1 MIKEHGLINSVV
13 RFSLRFRGIIIALS
27 ILFVGYGIYTL
38 TQAKFGVFP
47 EFAPPQAV
55 IQTEAPGLSPEQV
68 EELVTQP
75 IENAVNGIVG
85 VSSLR
90 SRSIQGIS
98 VVTITFKDGT
108 NIFTDR
114 QFVTERLSTLAGQLP
129 VGVKQPEM
137 TPLVPSTGLTLVI
150 GLTSKEKTPMQLRTF
165 ADWVLRRRLLSVS
178 GVANVTVFG
187 GEVKQFQIQVH
198 PDKLIQYNLSI
209 EDVLTAAKR
218 ATAVEGSGFIEN
230 NNQRIVLQ
238 TEGQSLTVPELAKTV
253 ILHKDNLN
261 ITLGDVADVLIA
273 PEPPIGSAT
282 IEGKPGVMMMIYGQ
296 YGTNTL
302 GVTKN
307 VEAALN
313 NMKPALVSEKINL
326 INLFRPADFIT
337 TALGN
342 IEGSLIL
349 GAILVVLVLLLFLF
363 NFRTAAISCT
373 AIPLSLLAG
382 IVALQSFGLTI
393 NTMTLGGLAIAIGEV
408 VDDAVIDVENILRR
422 LKENRLLENPRSVF
436 RVVLEASLEVRT
448 AVIYATF
455 AVVLVFIPIL
465 TLSGVAGK
473 LFSPLGIAYIFSV
486 LASLLVALTVTPAL
500 SMVLLGKPT
509 YAKASAG
516 KPASK
521 SGAHNILEKKESPFA
536 HWLKDKY
543 KIILNNVEHNSGKV
557 IAAVIIITL
566 AGFAVLPFFGSSFIP
581 ELKEGHFVAHVSL
594 APGTSIN
601 ESIKLGEKVSTA
613 LMKLPFVQSVGQR
626 AGRAEKGDDTWG
638 TNYSEFEIQLK
649 PISNEQA
656 EKAQEEIRKTLSSFV
671 GADVGVNT
679 FLTERMEETMSG
691 YTSSVVLNIYG
702 NDLSIL
708 DALARETSQVLSKV
722 PGAVD
727 VVIQSPPGMPQ
738 LTIQLRK
745 DDLQRWGFDAKD
757 VLDAVQTAYQG
768 TDVGQ
773 IYDGDRVFTVSTILD
788 PKDRE
793 SVINVSN
800 LLLKNPDGVYVKLSQ
815 LADVYEDSGRY
826 IILHDV
832 ARRVQTITCNVA
844 GTDVVSFVKEAKQKI
859 NSSINFP
866 AGTYIEFGGAAEAQA
881 KSRNELLVY
890 SVIAGVG
897 IILLLFIAMKY
908 LRNLFLVLSN
918 LPFAFVGGIIAV
930 FLTGSQLSL
939 GSMVGFITL
948 FGITMRNSLMLI
960 SHYDHLVKFE
970 NKEWN
975 LETAMQGASERLVPI
990 LMTALVT
997 GLGLL
1002 PLAIGSGSAGKE
1014 IEGPLAIVILGGL
1027 TTSTLLNLLV
1037 LPALSLRFGRFEK
1050 NIFNIE

>member
-1 MIKEHGLINSVV
+1 MTEGHGLLNSVV
-13 RFSLRFRGIIIALS
+13 RFSLRFRGVIIALS

-38 TQAKFGVFP
+38 TQAKYGVFP

-68 EELVTQP
+68 EVLVTQP

-85 VSSLR
+85 IESLR
-90 SRSIQGIS
+90 SRSIQGLS
-98 VVTITFKDGT
+98 VVTATFKDGT
-108 NIFTDR
+108 NIFIDR

-129 VGVKQPEM
+129 AGVKQPEM
-137 TPLVPSTGLTLVI
+137 TPLVPSTGLTFVI
-150 GLTSKEKTPMQLRTF
+150 GLTSSPKTPMQLRTF
-165 ADWVLRRRLLSVS
+165 ADWVLRRRLLSVA

-187 GEVKQFQIQVH
+187 GDVKQFQIQVH
-198 PDKLIQYNLSI
+198 PDKLIKYNLSI

-238 TEGQSLTVPELAKTV
+238 TEGQSLTAADIAKTI
-253 ILHKDNLN
+253 ILHKNNMN
-261 ITLGDVADVLIA
+261 ITLGDIADVVIA
-273 PEPPIGSAT
+273 PEPPIGGAT
-282 IEGKPGVMMMIYGQ
+282 IEGRPGVMMMIYGQ

-302 GVTKN
+302 EVTKN
-307 VEAALN
+307 VEAALTG
-313 NMKPALVSEKINL
+313 MQPAFKSEKINL
-326 INLFRPADFIT
+326 INLFRPADFVH

-342 IEGSLIL
+342 ISASLIL
-349 GAILVVLVLLLFLF
+349 GAVLVVVVLLLFLF

-382 IVALQSFGLTI
+382 IVALQSLGLTI

-422 LKENRLLENPRSVF
+422 LKENRSLENPRSNF
-436 RVVLEASLEVRT
+436 HVVLDASLEVRT

-455 AVVLVFIPIL
+455 AVVLIFIPIL
-465 TLSGVAGK
+465 TLTGVAGK
-473 LFSPLGIAYIFSV
+473 LFSPLGVAYIFSV

-500 SMVLLGKPT
+500 SLALLGNQKI
-509 YAKASAG
+509 A
-516 KPASK
+516 
-521 SGAHNILEKKESPFA
+521 EKKESPFA
-536 HWLKDKY
+536 LWLKNRY
-543 KIILNNVEHNSGKV
+543 KIILNKVEQNSRKV
-557 IAAVIIITL
+557 ILAVIIITL
-566 AGFAVLPFFGSSFIP
+566 AGFAALPFFGESFIP
-581 ELKEGHFVAHVSL
+581 KLKEGHFIAHISMV
-594 APGTSIN
+594 PGTSLN
-601 ESIKLGEKVSTA
+601 ESIKIGGKISGA
-613 LMKLPFVQSVGQR
+613 LMKLPFVQTVAQR

-649 PISNEQA
+649 PLNSDEA
-656 EKAQEEIRKTLSSFV
+656 EKAQEEIRKTLNSFV
-671 GADVGVNT
+671 GINSGVNT
-679 FLTERMEETMSG
+679 FLTERMEETLSG

-702 NDLSIL
+702 NDLNTL
-708 DALARETSQVLSKV
+708 DTLAQNTAAVLSKV

-727 VVIQSPPGMPQ
+727 VQIQSPPGMPQ
-738 LTIQLRK
+738 LTIHLRK

-757 VLDAVQTAYQG
+757 LLDAVQTAYQG
-768 TDVGQ
+768 TNVGQ
-773 IYDGDRVFTVSTILD
+773 VYDGNQVFTVSTILD

-793 SVINVSN
+793 SVNNVSN
-800 LLLKNPDGVYVKLSQ
+800 LLLKNSDGVYVKLSQ
-815 LADVYEDSGRY
+815 LADVYETSGRY
-826 IILHDV
+826 IILHDG
-832 ARRVQTITCNVA
+832 ARRVQTITCNVS
-844 GTDVVSFVKEAKQKI
+844 GIDVVSFVKAARKKI
-859 NSSINFP
+859 ESSIKFP
-866 AGTYIEFGGAAEAQA
+866 EGTYIEFGGTAAAQA
-881 KSRNELLVY
+881 RSRRELLVY
-890 SVIAGVG
+890 SAIAGVG
-897 IILLLFIAMKY
+897 IILLIFIALKN

-930 FLTGSQLSL
+930 FFSGGQMSL

-960 SHYDHLVKFE
+960 SHYDHLVKHE
-970 NKEWN
+970 GKEWN
-975 LETAMQGASERLVPI
+975 LETAILGASERLVPI

-1027 TTSTLLNLLV
+1027 ATSTLLNLLV
-1037 LPALSLRFGRFEK
+1037 LPTLSLRFGRFSK
-1050 NIFNIE
+1050 NNLEEE

>member
-1 MIKEHGLINSVV
+1 MIEEHGLLNSVV

-27 ILFVGYGIYTL
+27 ILFIGYGIYTL

-68 EELVTQP
+68 EVLVTQP
-75 IENAVNGIVG
+75 IENTVNGIVG
-85 VSSLR
+85 ISSLR
-90 SRSIQGIS
+90 SKSIQGIS
-98 VVTITFKDGT
+98 VVTATFKEGS
-108 NIFTDR
+108 NIYIDR

-129 VGVKQPEM
+129 AGVKQPEM

-150 GLTSKEKTPMQLRTF
+150 GLTSSEKTPMQLRTF
-165 ADWVLRRRLLSVS
+165 ADWILRRRLLSVP
-178 GVANVTVFG
+178 GVANVTMFG

-198 PDKLIQYNLSI
+198 PDRLIKYNLSI
-209 EDVLTAAKR
+209 EEVLTAAKR

-238 TEGQSLTVPELAKTV
+238 TEGQSITAAELAKTIV
-253 ILHKDNLN
+253 VHKNNLN

-273 PEPPIGSAT
+273 PKPPIGSAT
-282 IEGKPGVMMMIYGQ
+282 IEGKTGVMMMIYGQ

-302 GVTKN
+302 EVTKN
-307 VEAALN
+307 VEAALTG
-313 NMKPALVSEKINL
+313 MQPAFSSENINL
-326 INLFRPADFIT
+326 IKLFRPADFIH

-349 GAILVVLVLLLFLF
+349 GAILVVIVLLLFLF

-382 IVALQSFGLTI
+382 IVALQSFGLTL

-422 LKENRLLENPRSVF
+422 LKENRALVATGRGKSIF

-473 LFSPLGIAYIFSV
+473 LFAPLGIAYIFSV

-500 SMVLLGKPT
+500 SLVLLG
-509 YAKASAG
+509 G
-516 KPASK
+516 EQ
-521 SGAHNILEKKESPFA
+521 ILERKESPFA
-536 HWLKDKY
+536 HWLKEKY
-543 KIILNNVEHNSGKV
+543 KILLNKVELNSGKV

-566 AGFAVLPFFGSSFIP
+566 AGFAALPFFGESFIP
-581 ELKEGHFVAHVSL
+581 ALKEGHFIAHVSA

-601 ESIKLGEKVSTA
+601 ESIELSKKISTA
-613 LMKLPFVQSVGQR
+613 LMKLPFIQTVGER
-626 AGRAEKGDDTWG
+626 TGRAEKGDDTWG

-649 PISNEQA
+649 PLSSEQMD
-656 EKAQEEIRKTLSSFV
+656 KAKEEIRKTLASFV
-671 GADVGVNT
+671 GVNIGVNT
-679 FLTERMEETMSG
+679 FLTERMEETLSG

-702 NDLSIL
+702 NDLNSL
-708 DALARETSQVLSKV
+708 DALAQNTAQVLSKV
-722 PGAVD
+722 PGAID
-727 VVIQSPPGMPQ
+727 VQIQSPPGMPQ
-738 LTIQLRK
+738 LTIHLRK

-773 IYDGDRVFTVSTILD
+773 VYDGNQVFTVSTILD
-788 PKDRE
+788 SKDRE
-793 SVINVSN
+793 SVNNVSN
-800 LLLKNPDGVYVKLSQ
+800 LLLKNSDGVYVKLSQ
-815 LADVYEDSGRY
+815 LADVYEASGRY
-826 IILHDV
+826 IILHDG
-832 ARRVQTITCNVA
+832 ARRVQTITCNVK
-844 GTDVVSFVKEAKQKI
+844 GTDVVSFVKDAKGKI
-859 NSSINFP
+859 ESSIKFP
-866 AGTYIEFGGAAEAQA
+866 GGTYIEFGGTAAAQA
-881 KSRNELLVY
+881 KSREELLLY
-890 SVIAGVG
+890 SVIAAAG
-897 IILLLFIAMKY
+897 IILLLFIALKN

-918 LPFAFVGGIIAV
+918 LPFAFVGGIIAI
-930 FLTGSQLSL
+930 FLTGGEMSL

-960 SHYDHLVKFE
+960 SHYVHLVKNE
-970 NKEWN
+970 SKEWN
-975 LETAMQGASERLVPI
+975 LETAILGASERLVPI

-1027 TTSTLLNLLV
+1027 ATSTLLNLLV
-1037 LPALSLRFGRFEK
+1037 LPTLSLRFGRFTK
-1050 NIFNIE
+1050 NNYDEEE

>member
-1 MIKEHGLINSVV
+1 M

-68 EELVTQP
+68 EVLVTQP
-75 IENAVNGIVG
+75 IENAVNGIAG
-85 VSSLR
+85 ISSLR
-90 SRSIQGIS
+90 SKSIQGIS
-98 VVTITFKDGT
+98 VVTATFKEGS
-108 NIFTDR
+108 NIYIDR

-129 VGVKQPEM
+129 AGVKQPEM

-150 GLTSKEKTPMQLRTF
+150 GLTSLEKTPMQLRTF
-165 ADWVLRRRLLSVS
+165 ADWVLRRRLLSVN

-187 GEVKQFQIQVH
+187 GDVKQFQIQVH
-198 PDKLIQYNLSI
+198 PDELIKYDLSI
-209 EDVLTAAKR
+209 GDVLTAAKR

-238 TEGQSLTVPELAKTV
+238 TEGQSLTAADIAKTV
-253 ILHKDNLN
+253 IVHKNNLN
-261 ITLGDVADVLIA
+261 ITLADVADVLIA

-282 IEGKPGVMMMIYGQ
+282 IEGSPGVMMMVYGQ

-302 GVTKN
+302 EVTKN
-307 VEAALN
+307 VETALN
-313 NMKPALVSEKINL
+313 DMQPAFNSENINV
-326 INLFRPADFIT
+326 IKLFRPADFIH

-349 GAILVVLVLLLFLF
+349 GAVLVVLVLLLFLF

-382 IVALQSFGLTI
+382 IVALQSFGLTL

-422 LKENRLLENPRSVF
+422 LKENRSLKNPKPNF

-500 SMVLLGKPT
+500 SLALLGNQK
-509 YAKASAG
+509 
-516 KPASK
+516 
-521 SGAHNILEKKESPFA
+521 IVERKESPFV
-536 HWLKDKY
+536 HWLKERY
-543 KIILNNVEHNSGKV
+543 KILLNKVEINSGKV
-557 IAAVIIITL
+557 ITAVIIITL
-566 AGFAVLPFFGSSFIP
+566 AGFALLPFFGESFIP
-581 ELKEGHFVAHVSL
+581 ALKEGHFIAHVSM

-601 ESIKLGEKVSTA
+601 ESIELSKKISSA
-613 LMKLPFVQSVGQR
+613 LMKLPFVQTIGER
-626 AGRAEKGDDTWG
+626 TGRAEKGDDTWG

-649 PISNEQA
+649 PLNSEQMV
-656 EKAQEEIRKTLSSFV
+656 KAQDEIRKTLTSFV
-671 GADVGVNT
+671 GVSSGVNT
-679 FLTERMEETMSG
+679 FLTERMEETLSG
-691 YTSSVVLNIYG
+691 YTSPVVLNIYG
-702 NDLSIL
+702 NDLKTL
-708 DALARETSQVLSKV
+708 DGLAQSTAAVLSQV

-727 VVIQSPPGMPQ
+727 VQIQSPPGMPQ
-738 LTIQLRK
+738 LTIHLRK

-773 IYDGDRVFTVSTILD
+773 VYDGNQVFTVSTILD
-788 PKDRE
+788 SKDRN
-793 SVINVSN
+793 SVNNVSK
-800 LLLKNPDGVYVKLSQ
+800 LLLKNSDGIYVKLSQ
-815 LADVYEDSGRY
+815 LADVYESSGRY
-826 IILHDV
+826 IILHDG
-832 ARRVQTITCNVA
+832 ARRVQTITCNVK
-844 GTDVVSFVKEAKQKI
+844 GTDVVSFVKEAKGKI
-859 NSSINFP
+859 ESSIKFP
-866 AGTYIEFGGAAEAQA
+866 EGTYIEFGGTAAAQA
-881 KSRNELLVY
+881 KSRRELLIY
-890 SVIAGVG
+890 SVIAGAG
-897 IILLLFIAMKY
+897 IILLLFIALKN

-918 LPFAFVGGIIAV
+918 LPFAFVGGIISI
-930 FLTGSQLSL
+930 LLSGGQMSL

-960 SHYDHLVKFE
+960 SHYEHLVKFE
-970 NKEWN
+970 GKEWN
-975 LETAMQGASERLVPI
+975 FETAILGASERLVPI

-1027 TTSTLLNLLV
+1027 ATSTLLNLLV
-1037 LPALSLRFGRFEK
+1037 LPTLSLRFGRFTK
-1050 NIFNIE
+1050 NSVDEEIP

>member
-1 MIKEHGLINSVV
+1 MIEEHGMLNSVV

-68 EELVTQP
+68 EVLVTQP

-85 VSSLR
+85 ISSLR
-90 SRSIQGIS
+90 SKSIQGIS
-98 VVTITFKDGT
+98 VITATFKEGS
-108 NIFTDR
+108 NIYIDR

-129 VGVKQPEM
+129 AGIKQPEM

-150 GLTSKEKTPMQLRTF
+150 GLTSNNKTPMQLRTF
-165 ADWVLRRRLLSVS
+165 ADWVLRRRLLSVT

-187 GEVKQFQIQVH
+187 GDVKQFQIQVH
-198 PDKLIQYNLSI
+198 PDRLIKYNLSI
-209 EDVLTAAKR
+209 EEVLSAAKR

-238 TEGQSLTVPELAKTV
+238 TEGQSLTEADLGKTV
-253 ILHKDNLN
+253 ILHKNNLN
-261 ITLGDVADVLIA
+261 ITLADVADVLIA
-273 PEPPIGSAT
+273 PEPPIGGAT
-282 IEGKPGVMMMIYGQ
+282 IEGKPGVMLMIYGQ

-302 GVTKN
+302 EVTKN
-307 VEAALN
+307 VEAALS
-313 NMKPALVSEKINL
+313 NMQPALKSENIDMIK
-326 INLFRPADFIT
+326 LFRPADFIHT
-337 TALGN
+337 SLSN

-349 GAILVVLVLLLFLF
+349 GAVLVVLVLLLFLF

-382 IVALQSFGLTI
+382 IVALQSLGLTL

-422 LKENRLLENPRSVF
+422 LKENRAQGNHKSIF

-500 SMVLLGKPT
+500 SLVLLGNQKNVDLP
-509 YAKASAG
+509 AG
-516 KPASK
+516 QAGSK
-521 SGAHNILEKKESPFA
+521 EPQLVL
-536 HWLKDKY
+536 WLKNKY
-543 KIILNNVEHNSGKV
+543 KILLNKVELNSVKV
-557 IAAVIIITL
+557 IAAVIIITI
-566 AGFAVLPFFGSSFIP
+566 AGFAALPFFGESFIP
-581 ELKEGHFVAHVSL
+581 ELKEGHFIAHVSL

-601 ESIKLGEKVSTA
+601 ESLEISKKISVA
-613 LMKLPFVQSVGQR
+613 LMKLPFIQTIGER
-626 AGRAEKGDDTWG
+626 TGRAEKGDDTWG

-649 PISNEQA
+649 PLSSEQI
-656 EKAQEEIRKTLSSFV
+656 EEAQQEIRKTLDSFV
-671 GADVGVNT
+671 GANIGVNT
-679 FLTERMEETMSG
+679 FLTERMEETLSG

-702 NDLSIL
+702 NDLNSL
-708 DALARETSQVLSKV
+708 DNLAQETSRILSKV

-727 VVIQSPPGMPQ
+727 VQIQSPPGMPQ
-738 LTIQLRK
+738 LTIHLRK

-757 VLDAVQTAYQG
+757 VLDAMQTAYQG

-773 IYDGDRVFTVSTILD
+773 VYDGNQVFTVSTILD
-788 PKDRE
+788 PKDRN
-793 SVINVSN
+793 SVNNVSN
-800 LLLKNPDGVYVKLSQ
+800 LLLKNSSGVYVKLSQ
-815 LADVYEDSGRY
+815 LADVYEASGRY
-826 IILHDV
+826 IILHNG
-832 ARRVQTITCNVA
+832 ARRVQTITCNVK
-844 GTDVVSFVKEAKQKI
+844 GIDVVSFVKDAKKKI
-859 NSSINFP
+859 ESSIKFP
-866 AGTYIEFGGAAEAQA
+866 GGTYIEFGGTAAAQA
-881 KSRNELLVY
+881 KSRRELLIY
-890 SVIAGVG
+890 SVIAGAG
-897 IILLLFIAMKY
+897 IILLLFIALKN

-918 LPFAFVGGIIAV
+918 LPFAFVGGIISI
-930 FLTGSQLSL
+930 LLSGGQMSL

-960 SHYDHLVKFE
+960 SHYEHLVKFE
-970 NKEWN
+970 GKEWN
-975 LETAMQGASERLVPI
+975 LETAILGASERLVPI

-1027 TTSTLLNLLV
+1027 ATSTLLNLLV
-1037 LPALSLRFGRFEK
+1037 LPALSLRFGSFQK
-1050 NIFNIE
+1050 NNFNEEN

>member
-1 MIKEHGLINSVV
+1 MIEEHGLLNSVV

-27 ILFVGYGIYTL
+27 ILFLGYGIYTL

-68 EELVTQP
+68 EVLVTQP
-75 IENAVNGIVG
+75 IENAVNGIIG
-85 VSSLR
+85 IESLR
-90 SRSIQGIS
+90 SRSIQGLS
-98 VVTITFKDGT
+98 VVTATFKDGT
-108 NIFTDR
+108 NIFIDR
-114 QFVTERLSTLAGQLP
+114 QFVTERLSTLTGQLP

-150 GLTSKEKTPMQLRTF
+150 GLTSSQKTPMQLRTF
-165 ADWVLRRRLLSVS
+165 ADWILRRRLLSVA

-187 GEVKQFQIQVH
+187 GEVKQFQIQVY
-198 PDKLIQYNLSI
+198 PDELIKYNLSI

-238 TEGQSLTVPELAKTV
+238 TEGQSLTAADIAKT
-253 ILHKDNLN
+253 IIRHKDNMN
-261 ITLGDVADVLIA
+261 ITLGDVANVVVA
-273 PEPPIGSAT
+273 PEPPIGGAT
-282 IEGKPGVMMMIYGQ
+282 IEGKHGVMMMIYGQ

-302 GVTKN
+302 EVTKN
-307 VEAALN
+307 VEAALT
-313 NMKPALVSEKINL
+313 NMQPAFKSENINL
-326 INLFRPADFIT
+326 INLFRPADFIN

-342 IEGSLIL
+342 ISVSLIL
-349 GAILVVLVLLLFLF
+349 GAVLVILVLLLFLF

-422 LKENRLLENPRSVF
+422 LKENRSLEIPRSNF
-436 RVVLEASLEVRT
+436 RVVLDASLEVRT

-486 LASLLVALTVTPAL
+486 LASLVVALTVTPVL
-500 SMVLLGKPT
+500 SLVLLG
-509 YAKASAG
+509 
-516 KPASK
+516 
-521 SGAHNILEKKESPFA
+521 NQNNVERKESPFA
-536 HWLKDKY
+536 LWLKNKY
-543 KIILNNVEHNSGKV
+543 KIILHKVELNSRKV
-557 IAAVIIITL
+557 ILVVVIITL
-566 AGFAVLPFFGSSFIP
+566 AGFASLPFFGGSFIP
-581 ELKEGHFVAHVSL
+581 KLKEGHFIAHVS
-594 APGTSIN
+594 AVPGTSIN
-601 ESIKLGEKVSTA
+601 ESLELSKKISAA
-613 LMKLPFVQSVGQR
+613 LMKLPFVETIGGR
-626 AGRAEKGDDTWG
+626 TGRAEKGDDTWG

-649 PISNEQA
+649 PMSSDEA
-656 EKAQEEIRKTLSSFV
+656 EKAQEEIRKILNSFV
-671 GADVGVNT
+671 GVNSSVNT
-679 FLTERMEETMSG
+679 FLTERMEETLSG

-702 NDLSIL
+702 NDLNTL
-708 DALARETSQVLSKV
+708 DGLAQSTSAELSKV
-722 PGAVD
+722 TGAVD
-727 VVIQSPPGMPQ
+727 VQIQSPPGMPQ
-738 LTIQLRK
+738 LTIHLRK

-768 TDVGQ
+768 TEVGQ
-773 IYDGDRVFTVSTILD
+773 VYDGNQVFTVSTILD
-788 PKDRE
+788 TKDRE
-793 SVINVSN
+793 SVNNVSN
-800 LLLKNPDGVYVKLSQ
+800 LLLKNSDGVYVKLSQ
-815 LADVYEDSGRY
+815 LADVYETSGRY
-826 IILHDV
+826 IILHDG
-832 ARRVQTITCNVA
+832 ARRVQTITCNVN
-844 GTDVVSFVKEAKQKI
+844 GTDVVSFVRAARKKI
-859 NSSINFP
+859 ESSIKFP
-866 AGTYIEFGGAAEAQA
+866 EGTYIEFGGTAAAQA
-881 KSRNELLVY
+881 KSRRELLVY
-890 SVIAGVG
+890 SAIAGVG
-897 IILLLFIAMKY
+897 IILLIFIALKN

-918 LPFAFVGGIIAV
+918 LPFAFVGGIISV
-930 FLTGSQLSL
+930 LLSGGQMSL

-960 SHYDHLVKFE
+960 SHYDHLVKHE
-970 NKEWN
+970 GKEWN
-975 LETAMQGASERLVPI
+975 LETAILGASERLVPI

-1027 TTSTLLNLLV
+1027 ATSTLLNLLV
-1037 LPALSLRFGRFEK
+1037 LPTLSLRFGRFGK
-1050 NIFNIE
+1050 NSFDRD

>member
-1 MIKEHGLINSVV
+1 MIEEHGLLNSVV

-27 ILFVGYGIYTL
+27 ILFLGYGIYTL

-68 EELVTQP
+68 EVLVTQP
-75 IENAVNGIVG
+75 IENAVNGIIG
-85 VSSLR
+85 IESLR
-90 SRSIQGIS
+90 SRSIQGLS
-98 VVTITFKDGT
+98 AVTATFKDGT
-108 NIFTDR
+108 NIFIDR
-114 QFVTERLSTLAGQLP
+114 QFVTERLSTLTGQLP
-129 VGVKQPEM
+129 VGIKQPEM

-150 GLTSKEKTPMQLRTF
+150 GLTSSQKTPMQLRTF
-165 ADWVLRRRLLSVS
+165 ADWILRRRLLSVA

-187 GEVKQFQIQVH
+187 GEVKQFQIQVR
-198 PDKLIQYNLSI
+198 PDELIKYNLSI

-238 TEGQSLTVPELAKTV
+238 TEGQSLTAADIAKT
-253 ILHKDNLN
+253 IIRHKDNMN
-261 ITLGDVADVLIA
+261 ITLGDVANVVVA
-273 PEPPIGSAT
+273 PEPPIGGAT
-282 IEGKPGVMMMIYGQ
+282 IEGKHGVMMMIYGQ

-302 GVTKN
+302 EVTKN
-307 VEAALN
+307 VEAALT
-313 NMKPALVSEKINL
+313 NMQPAFKSENINL
-326 INLFRPADFIT
+326 INLFRPADFIN

-342 IEGSLIL
+342 ISVSLIL
-349 GAILVVLVLLLFLF
+349 GAVLVILVLLLFLF

-422 LKENRLLENPRSVF
+422 LKENRSLEIPRSNF
-436 RVVLEASLEVRT
+436 RVVLDASLEVRT

-486 LASLLVALTVTPAL
+486 LASLVVALTVTPAL
-500 SMVLLGKPT
+500 SLVLLG
-509 YAKASAG
+509 
-516 KPASK
+516 
-521 SGAHNILEKKESPFA
+521 NQNNVERKESPFA
-536 HWLKDKY
+536 LWLKNKY
-543 KIILNNVEHNSGKV
+543 KIILHKVELNSRKV
-557 IAAVIIITL
+557 ILVVVIITL
-566 AGFAVLPFFGSSFIP
+566 AGFASLPFFGGSFIP
-581 ELKEGHFVAHVSL
+581 KLKEGHFIAHVS
-594 APGTSIN
+594 AVPGTSIN
-601 ESIKLGEKVSTA
+601 ESLELSKKISAA
-613 LMKLPFVQSVGQR
+613 LMKLPFIETIGER
-626 AGRAEKGDDTWG
+626 TGRAEKGDDTWG

-649 PISNEQA
+649 PMSSSGA
-656 EKAQEEIRKTLSSFV
+656 EKAQEEIRKTLNSFIGVNSS
-671 GADVGVNT
+671 VNT
-679 FLTERMEETMSG
+679 FLTERMEETLSG

-702 NDLSIL
+702 NDLNTL
-708 DALARETSQVLSKV
+708 DALAQNTAGVLSKV
-722 PGAVD
+722 TGAVD
-727 VVIQSPPGMPQ
+727 VQIQSPPEMPQ
-738 LTIQLRK
+738 LTIHLRK

-773 IYDGDRVFTVSTILD
+773 VYDGNQVFTVSTILD
-788 PKDRE
+788 TKDRE
-793 SVINVSN
+793 SVNNVSN
-800 LLLKNPDGVYVKLSQ
+800 LLLKNSDGVYVKLSQ
-815 LADVYEDSGRY
+815 LADVYETSGRY
-826 IILHDV
+826 IILHDG
-832 ARRVQTITCNVA
+832 ARRVQTITCNVN
-844 GTDVVSFVKEAKQKI
+844 GTDVVSFVRAARKKI
-859 NSSINFP
+859 ESSIKFP
-866 AGTYIEFGGAAEAQA
+866 EGTYIEFGGTAAAQA
-881 KSRNELLVY
+881 KSRRELLVY
-890 SVIAGVG
+890 SAIAGVG
-897 IILLLFIAMKY
+897 IILLIFIALKN

-918 LPFAFVGGIIAV
+918 LPFAFVGGIISV
-930 FLTGSQLSL
+930 LLSGGQMSL

-960 SHYDHLVKFE
+960 SHYDHLVKHE
-970 NKEWN
+970 GKEWN
-975 LETAMQGASERLVPI
+975 LETAILGASERLVPI

-1027 TTSTLLNLLV
+1027 ATSTLLNLLV
-1037 LPALSLRFGRFEK
+1037 LPTLSLRFGRFGK
-1050 NIFNIE
+1050 NSFDRD

>member
-1 MIKEHGLINSVV
+1 MIEEHGLLNSVV

-27 ILFVGYGIYTL
+27 ILFLGYGIYTL

-68 EELVTQP
+68 EVLVTQP
-75 IENAVNGIVG
+75 VENAVNGIVG
-85 VSSLR
+85 IESLR
-90 SRSIQGIS
+90 SRSIQGLS
-98 VVTITFKDGT
+98 VVTATFKDGT
-108 NIFTDR
+108 NIFIDR

-150 GLTSKEKTPMQLRTF
+150 GLTSVQKNPMQLRTF
-165 ADWVLRRRLLSVS
+165 ADWVLRRRLLSVA

-187 GEVKQFQIQVH
+187 GDVKQFQIQVH
-198 PDKLIQYNLSI
+198 PDELIKYNLSI
-209 EDVLTAAKR
+209 EDVLNAAKR

-238 TEGQSLTVPELAKTV
+238 TEGQSLTAADIAKTI
-253 ILHKDNLN
+253 ILHKDNMN
-261 ITLGDVADVLIA
+261 ITLGDVADVVVA
-273 PEPPIGSAT
+273 PEPPIGGAT

-302 GVTKN
+302 EVTKN
-307 VEAALN
+307 VEAALT
-313 NMKPALVSEKINL
+313 NMQPAFKSEDINL
-326 INLFRPADFIT
+326 INLFRPADFIH

-342 IEGSLIL
+342 ISASLIL
-349 GAILVVLVLLLFLF
+349 GAILVVVVLLLFLF

-422 LKENRLLENPRSVF
+422 LKENRSLENPRSIF
-436 RVVLEASLEVRT
+436 RVALDASLEVRT

-455 AVVLVFIPIL
+455 AVVLIFIPIL
-465 TLSGVAGK
+465 TLTGVAGK

-500 SMVLLGKPT
+500 SLVLLGNQN
-509 YAKASAG
+509 YV
-516 KPASK
+516 
-521 SGAHNILEKKESPFA
+521 ERKESPFA
-536 HWLKDKY
+536 LWLKNKY
-543 KIILNNVEHNSGKV
+543 KIILNKVEHNSRKV
-557 IAAVIIITL
+557 ILTVIIITL
-566 AGFAVLPFFGSSFIP
+566 AGFAALPFLGESFIP
-581 ELKEGHFVAHVSL
+581 KLKEGHFIAHV
-594 APGTSIN
+594 AEVPGTSMN
-601 ESIKLGEKVSTA
+601 ESIALGEKISTA
-613 LMKLPFVQSVGQR
+613 LMKLPFVQTVAQR
-626 AGRAEKGDDTWG
+626 VGRAEKGDDTWG

-649 PISNEQA
+649 PVSSVEA
-656 EKAQEEIRKTLSSFV
+656 EKAQEEIRKTLNSFV
-671 GADVGVNT
+671 GINSGVNT
-679 FLTERMEETMSG
+679 FLTERMEETLSG

-702 NDLSIL
+702 NDLNTL
-708 DALARETSQVLSKV
+708 DRLAQNTAAVLSKV
-722 PGAVD
+722 PGTVD
-727 VVIQSPPGMPQ
+727 LQIQSPPGMPQ
-738 LTIQLRK
+738 LTVHLRK
-745 DDLQRWGFDAKD
+745 DDLQRWGFDVKD

-773 IYDGDRVFTVSTILD
+773 VYDGNQVFAVSTILD
-788 PKDRE
+788 SKDRE
-793 SVINVSN
+793 SVNKVSN
-800 LLLKNPDGVYVKLSQ
+800 LLLKNSEGVYIRLSQ
-815 LADVYEDSGRY
+815 LADVYETSGRY
-826 IILHDV
+826 IILHDG
-832 ARRVQTITCNVA
+832 ARRVQTITCNVN
-844 GTDVVSFVKEAKQKI
+844 GTDVVSFVKAARKKI
-859 NSSINFP
+859 DSSIKFP
-866 AGTYIEFGGAAEAQA
+866 EGTYIEFGGTAAAQA
-881 KSRNELLVY
+881 KSRRELLVY
-890 SVIAGVG
+890 SAIAGVG
-897 IILLLFIAMKY
+897 IILLIFIALKN

-918 LPFAFVGGIIAV
+918 LPFAFVGGIISV
-930 FLTGSQLSL
+930 LLSGGQMSL

-960 SHYDHLVKFE
+960 SHYDHLVKHE
-970 NKEWN
+970 GKEWN
-975 LETAMQGASERLVPI
+975 LETAILGASERLVPI

-1027 TTSTLLNLLV
+1027 ATSTLLNLLV
-1037 LPALSLRFGRFEK
+1037 LPTLSLRFGRFGKKDLDE
-1050 NIFNIE
+1050 

>member
-1 MIKEHGLINSVV
+1 MTDEHGLLNYVV

-27 ILFVGYGIYTL
+27 ILFAGYGIYTL
-38 TQAKFGVFP
+38 TQAKYGVFP

-68 EELVTQP
+68 EVLVTQP
-75 IENAVNGIVG
+75 VENAVNGIVG
-85 VSSLR
+85 IQSLR
-90 SRSIQGIS
+90 SRSIQGLS
-98 VVTITFKDGT
+98 VVTATFKDGT
-108 NIFTDR
+108 NIFIDR
-114 QFVTERLSTLAGQLP
+114 QFVTERLATLAGQLP
-129 VGVKQPEM
+129 VGVRQPEM
-137 TPLVPSTGLTLVI
+137 TPLVPSTGLNLVI
-150 GLTSKEKTPMQLRTF
+150 GLTSIKKTPMQLRTF
-165 ADWVLRRRLLSVS
+165 ADWVLKRRLLSVT
-178 GVANVTVFG
+178 GVASVTVFG
-187 GEVKQFQIQVH
+187 GDVKQFQIQVR
-198 PDKLIQYNLSI
+198 PDELIKYNLSI
-209 EDVLTAAKR
+209 EDVLSAAKR
-218 ATAVEGSGFIEN
+218 ATVVEGSGFIEN

-238 TEGQSLTVPELAKTV
+238 TEGQSLTPADIAKT
-253 ILHKDNLN
+253 IIFHKNNLN
-261 ITLGDVADVLIA
+261 ITLGDVANVLIA
-273 PEPPIGSAT
+273 PEPAIGGAT

-302 GVTKN
+302 EVTKN
-307 VEAALN
+307 VEAALT
-313 NMKPALVSEKINL
+313 NMQSVFYSENIRM
-326 INLFRPADFIT
+326 INLFRPADFIH
-337 TALGN
+337 TALSN
-342 IEGSLIL
+342 IEGSLML
-349 GAILVVLVLLLFLF
+349 GAALVVLILLLFLF

-422 LKENRLLENPRSVF
+422 LKENRKSGYLKSVF

-473 LFSPLGIAYIFSV
+473 LFSPLGVAYIFSV

-500 SMVLLGKPT
+500 SLILLGGN
-509 YAKASAG
+509 KAV
-516 KPASK
+516 
-521 SGAHNILEKKESPFA
+521 EKKESPFA
-536 HWLKDKY
+536 LFLKTKY
-543 KIILNNVEHNSGKV
+543 KITLNKVEQNSGKV
-557 IAAVIIITL
+557 IASVIIITL
-566 AGFAVLPFFGSSFIP
+566 AGFAALPFFGGSFIP
-581 ELKEGHFVAHVSL
+581 ELKEGHFIAHVSL
-594 APGTSIN
+594 APGTSVN
-601 ESIKLGEKVSTA
+601 ESIMLGEKVSDA

-649 PISNEQA
+649 PLNDEEM
-656 EKAQEEIRKTLSSFV
+656 EKAKEDIRKTLNSFV
-671 GADVGVNT
+671 GVNTGVNT
-679 FLTERMEETMSG
+679 FLTERMEETLSG

-702 NDLSIL
+702 NDLNSL
-708 DALARETSQVLSKV
+708 DELAQNTAHVLSKV

-727 VVIQSPPGMPQ
+727 VQIQSPPGMPQ
-738 LTIQLRK
+738 LTIHLRK

-773 IYDGDRVFTVSTILD
+773 VYDGNRVFTVSIILD
-788 PKDRE
+788 SKDRN
-793 SVINVSN
+793 SVNNVSN
-800 LLLKNPDGVYVKLSQ
+800 LLLKNSDGVYVKLSQ
-815 LADVYEDSGRY
+815 LADVYETSGRY
-826 IILHDV
+826 IILHDG
-832 ARRVQTITCNVA
+832 ARRVQTITCNVK
-844 GTDVVSFVKEAKQKI
+844 GTDVVSFVKEAKEKI
-859 NSSINFP
+859 DSSIKFP
-866 AGTYIEFGGAAEAQA
+866 GGTYIEFGGTAAAQA

-890 SVIAGVG
+890 SAIAAAG
-897 IILLLFIAMKY
+897 IILLLFIALKN
-908 LRNLFLVLSN
+908 LRNLLLVLSN
-918 LPFAFVGGIIAV
+918 VPFAFVGGIISV
-930 FLTGSQLSL
+930 LLWGGQMSL

-960 SHYDHLVKFE
+960 SHYDHLVKYE
-970 NKEWN
+970 DKEWN
-975 LETAMQGASERLVPI
+975 LETAMLGASERLVPI

-1037 LPALSLRFGRFEK
+1037 LPVLSLRFGRFKRNSNDE
-1050 NIFNIE
+1050 EG

>member
-1 MIKEHGLINSVV
+1 MIEEHGLLNSVV

-68 EELVTQP
+68 EVLVTQP
-75 IENAVNGIVG
+75 VENAVNGIAG
-85 VSSLR
+85 ISSLR
-90 SRSIQGIS
+90 SKSIQGIS
-98 VVTITFKDGT
+98 VVTATFNEVS
-108 NIFTDR
+108 NIYIDR

-129 VGVKQPEM
+129 AGVKQPEM

-150 GLTSKEKTPMQLRTF
+150 GLTSSEKMPMQLRTF
-165 ADWVLRRRLLSVS
+165 ADWVLRRRLLSVT

-187 GEVKQFQIQVH
+187 GDVKQFQIQVH
-198 PDKLIQYNLSI
+198 PDKLIKYNLSI
-209 EDVLTAAKR
+209 EEVLSAAKR

-238 TEGQSLTVPELAKTV
+238 TEGQSLTAADIAKTIIV
-253 ILHKDNLN
+253 HKNNLN

-282 IEGKPGVMMMIYGQ
+282 IEGSPGVMMMIYGQ

-302 GVTKN
+302 EVTKN
-307 VEAALN
+307 VEAALT
-313 NMKPALVSEKINL
+313 NMNPVLNSEQINL
-326 INLFRPADFIT
+326 ITLFRPADFIH

-382 IVALQSFGLTI
+382 IVALQSFGLTL

-422 LKENRLLENPRSVF
+422 LKENRAIGNHKSIF

-465 TLSGVAGK
+465 TLSGIAGK

-500 SMVLLGKPT
+500 SLVLLGNQK
-509 YAKASAG
+509 
-516 KPASK
+516 
-521 SGAHNILEKKESPFA
+521 IVERKESPFV
-536 HWLKDKY
+536 HWLKERY
-543 KIILNNVEHNSGKV
+543 KILLNKVELNSGKV
-557 IAAVIIITL
+557 ITAVIIITL
-566 AGFAVLPFFGSSFIP
+566 AGFTALPFFGESFIP
-581 ELKEGHFVAHVSL
+581 ELKEGHFIAHVSM

-601 ESIKLGEKVSTA
+601 ESIELSKKISSA
-613 LMKLPFVQSVGQR
+613 LMKLPFVQTIGER
-626 AGRAEKGDDTWG
+626 TGRAEKGDDTWG

-649 PISNEQA
+649 PLNSGQMA
-656 EKAQEEIRKTLSSFV
+656 KAQDEIRETLTSFV
-671 GADVGVNT
+671 GVNIGVNT
-679 FLTERMEETMSG
+679 FLTERMEETLSG

-702 NDLSIL
+702 NDLNAL
-708 DALARETSQVLSKV
+708 DNLAQETSQILSKV

-727 VVIQSPPGMPQ
+727 VQIQSPPGMPQ
-738 LTIQLRK
+738 LTIHLRK

-773 IYDGDRVFTVSTILD
+773 VYYGNQVFTVSTILN
-788 PKDRE
+788 PKDRN
-793 SVINVSN
+793 SVNNVSN
-800 LLLKNPDGVYVKLSQ
+800 LLLKNSDGVYVKLSQ
-815 LADVYEDSGRY
+815 LADVYEASGRY
-826 IILHDV
+826 IILHNG
-832 ARRVQTITCNVA
+832 ARRVQTITCNVK
-844 GTDVVSFVKEAKQKI
+844 GTDVVSFVKDAKGKI
-859 NSSINFP
+859 ESSIKFP
-866 AGTYIEFGGAAEAQA
+866 GGTYIEFGGTAAAQA
-881 KSRNELLVY
+881 KSRQELFVY
-890 SVIAGVG
+890 SAIAGAG
-897 IILLLFIAMKY
+897 IILLLFIALKS

-918 LPFAFVGGIIAV
+918 LPFAFVGGIISIL
-930 FLTGSQLSL
+930 FSGGQMSL

-960 SHYDHLVKFE
+960 SHYEHLVKHE

-975 LETAMQGASERLVPI
+975 FETAILGASERLVPI

-1027 TTSTLLNLLV
+1027 STSTLLNLLV
-1037 LPALSLRFGRFEK
+1037 LPTLSLRFGRFTK
-1050 NIFNIE
+1050 NNFEEEIL

>member
-1 MIKEHGLINSVV
+1 MIEEHGLLNSVV

-68 EELVTQP
+68 EVLVTQP
-75 IENAVNGIVG
+75 IENAVNGIAG
-85 VSSLR
+85 ISSLR
-90 SRSIQGIS
+90 SKSIQGIS
-98 VVTITFKDGT
+98 VVTATFKEGS
-108 NIFTDR
+108 NIYIDR

-137 TPLVPSTGLTLVI
+137 TPLVPSTGLTLVT
-150 GLTSKEKTPMQLRTF
+150 GLTSSEKTPMQLRTF
-165 ADWVLRRRLLSVS
+165 ADWVLRRRLLSVT

-187 GEVKQFQIQVH
+187 GDVKQFQIQVH
-198 PDKLIQYNLSI
+198 PDELIKYNLSI
-209 EDVLTAAKR
+209 EEVLSAAKR

-238 TEGQSLTVPELAKTV
+238 TEGQSLTAADIAKTIIV
-253 ILHKDNLN
+253 HKNNLN
-261 ITLGDVADVLIA
+261 ITLGDIADVLIA

-282 IEGKPGVMMMIYGQ
+282 IEGSPGVMMMIYGQ

-302 GVTKN
+302 EVTKN

-313 NMKPALVSEKINL
+313 DMQPAFTSEKINL
-326 INLFRPADFIT
+326 ITLFRPADFIH

-349 GAILVVLVLLLFLF
+349 GAVLVVLVLLLFLF

-422 LKENRLLENPRSVF
+422 LKGNRAQGNHKSIF

-500 SMVLLGKPT
+500 SLVLLGNQK
-509 YAKASAG
+509 
-516 KPASK
+516 
-521 SGAHNILEKKESPFA
+521 IVERKESPFV
-536 HWLKDKY
+536 HWLKERY
-543 KIILNNVEHNSGKV
+543 KILLNKVEQNSGKV
-557 IAAVIIITL
+557 ITAVIIITL
-566 AGFAVLPFFGSSFIP
+566 AGFTALPFFGESFIP
-581 ELKEGHFVAHVSL
+581 ALKEGHFIAHVSM

-601 ESIKLGEKVSTA
+601 ESIELSKKISSA
-613 LMKLPFVQSVGQR
+613 LMKLPFVQTIGER
-626 AGRAEKGDDTWG
+626 TGRAEKGDDIWG

-649 PISNEQA
+649 PLNSGQMV
-656 EKAQEEIRKTLSSFV
+656 KAQDEIRETLTSFV
-671 GADVGVNT
+671 GVNIGVNT
-679 FLTERMEETMSG
+679 FLTERMEETLSG

-702 NDLSIL
+702 NDLNSL
-708 DALARETSQVLSKV
+708 DNLAQETSRILSKV
-722 PGAVD
+722 PSAVD
-727 VVIQSPPGMPQ
+727 VQIQSPPGMPQ
-738 LTIQLRK
+738 LTIHLRK

-773 IYDGDRVFTVSTILD
+773 VYDGNQVFTVSTILN
-788 PKDRE
+788 PKDRN
-793 SVINVSN
+793 SVNNVSN
-800 LLLKNPDGVYVKLSQ
+800 LLLKNSDGVYVKLSQ
-815 LADVYEDSGRY
+815 LADVYEASGRY
-826 IILHDV
+826 IILHNG
-832 ARRVQTITCNVA
+832 ARRVQTITCNVK
-844 GTDVVSFVKEAKQKI
+844 GTDVVSFVKEAKGKI
-859 NSSINFP
+859 DSSIKFP
-866 AGTYIEFGGAAEAQA
+866 EGTYIEFGGTAAAQA
-881 KSRNELLVY
+881 KSRGELLIY
-890 SVIAGVG
+890 SAIAGAG
-897 IILLLFIAMKY
+897 IILLLFIALKN

-918 LPFAFVGGIIAV
+918 LPFAFVGGIISI
-930 FLTGSQLSL
+930 LLSGGQMSL

-960 SHYDHLVKFE
+960 SHYEHLVKFE
-970 NKEWN
+970 GREWN
-975 LETAMQGASERLVPI
+975 FETAILGASERLVPI

-1027 TTSTLLNLLV
+1027 ATSTLLNLLV
-1037 LPALSLRFGRFEK
+1037 LPTLSLRFGRFTK
-1050 NIFNIE
+1050 NSIDEEIL

>member
-1 MIKEHGLINSVV
+1 MTEEHGLLNSIV

-27 ILFVGYGIYTL
+27 ILFIGYGIYTL
-38 TQAKFGVFP
+38 TQVKFGVFP
-47 EFAPPQAV
+47 EFTPPQAV

-68 EELVTQP
+68 EVLVTQP
-75 IENAVNGIVG
+75 IESAVNGIVG
-85 VSSLR
+85 IESLR
-90 SRSIQGIS
+90 SKSIQGLS
-98 VVTITFKDGT
+98 VITVTFKDGT
-108 NIFTDR
+108 NIFIDR

-129 VGVKQPEM
+129 SGVKQPEM

-150 GLTSKEKTPMQLRTF
+150 GLTSTEKTPMQLRTF

-187 GEVKQFQIQVH
+187 GDVKQFQIQVH
-198 PDKLIQYNLSI
+198 PDKLIKYNLSI
-209 EDVLTAAKR
+209 EDVLTAARR

-238 TEGQSLTVPELAKTV
+238 TEGQSLTAADIAKTI
-253 ILHKDNLN
+253 ILHKNNLN
-261 ITLGDVADVLIA
+261 ITLADVADVLA
-273 PEPPIGSAT
+273 VPESPIGGAT

-302 GVTKN
+302 EVTKN
-307 VEAALN
+307 VEAALKD
-313 NMKPALVSEKINL
+313 MQPALTSGKIDL
-326 INLFRPADFIT
+326 INLFRPADFIH
-337 TALGN
+337 TALSN
-342 IEGSLIL
+342 IEGALIL
-349 GAILVVLVLLLFLF
+349 GAVLVVLVLLLFLF

-408 VDDAVIDVENILRR
+408 VDDALIDVENILRR
-422 LKENRLLENPRSVF
+422 LKENRTLGNPKSAF

-465 TLSGVAGK
+465 TLSGVVGK

-486 LASLLVALTVTPAL
+486 LASLLVALTVTPAISL
-500 SMVLLGKPT
+500 VLLGNQKNVDLP
-509 YAKASAG
+509 AG
-516 KPASK
+516 QA
-521 SGAHNILEKKESPFA
+521 GRKESPLA
-536 HWLKDKY
+536 LWMKNKY
-543 KIILNNVEHNSGKV
+543 KIILTMVELNFRKV
-557 IAAVIIITL
+557 ILAVVIVTL
-566 AGFAVLPFFGSSFIP
+566 ASFAALPFFGGSFIP
-581 ELKEGHFVAHVSL
+581 KLKEGHFIAHVS
-594 APGTSIN
+594 AVPGTSIK
-601 ESIKLGEKVSTA
+601 ESLELSKKISDA
-613 LMKLPFVQSVGQR
+613 LMRLPFVKTIGGR
-626 AGRAEKGDDTWG
+626 TGRAEKGDDTWG

-649 PISNEQA
+649 PMNSDEA
-656 EKAQEEIRKTLSSFV
+656 EKALNEIRKTLNSFFGVNSS
-671 GADVGVNT
+671 VNT
-679 FLTERMEETMSG
+679 FLTERMEETLSG

-702 NDLSIL
+702 NDLNTL
-708 DALARETSQVLSKV
+708 DNLAQETSQVLSKV

-727 VVIQSPPGMPQ
+727 VLIQSPPGMPQ
-738 LTIQLRK
+738 LTIHLRK

-773 IYDGDRVFTVSTILD
+773 VYSGDRVFTVLTILD

-793 SVINVSN
+793 PVDNVSN
-800 LLLKNPDGVYVKLSQ
+800 LLLKNSDGVYVKLNQ
-815 LADVYEDSGRY
+815 LADVYETSGRY
-826 IILHDV
+826 IILHNG
-832 ARRVQTITCNVA
+832 ARRVQTITCNVK
-844 GTDVVSFVKEAKQKI
+844 GTDVVSFVKDAKEKI
-859 NSSINFP
+859 ESSIKFP
-866 AGTYIEFGGAAEAQA
+866 GGTYVEFGGTAAAQA
-881 KSRNELLVY
+881 KSRRELLIY
-890 SVIAGVG
+890 SVIAGAG
-897 IILLLFIAMKY
+897 IILLLFIALKN

-918 LPFAFVGGIIAV
+918 LPFAFVGGIISI
-930 FLTGSQLSL
+930 LLSGGQMSL

-960 SHYDHLVKFE
+960 SHYEHLVKHE

-975 LETAMQGASERLVPI
+975 LETAILGASERLVPI

-1027 TTSTLLNLLV
+1027 ATSTLLNLLV
-1037 LPALSLRFGRFEK
+1037 LPTLSLRFGRFAK
-1050 NIFNIE
+1050 NNFDAES

>member
-1 MIKEHGLINSVV
+1 MIEERGLLNSIV

-27 ILFVGYGIYTL
+27 ILFIGYGIYTL

-68 EELVTQP
+68 EVLVTQP

-85 VSSLR
+85 IESLR
-90 SRSIQGIS
+90 SRSIQGLS
-98 VVTITFKDGT
+98 VVTATFNKGS
-108 NIFTDR
+108 NINIDR
-114 QFVTERLSTLAGQLP
+114 QFVTEKLSTLAGQLP

-150 GLTSKEKTPMQLRTF
+150 GLTSTEKTPMQLRTF
-165 ADWVLRRRLLSVS
+165 ADWVLNRRLLSVT

-187 GEVKQFQIQVH
+187 GEVKQFQIQVN
-198 PDKLIQYNLSI
+198 PDKLIKYNLSI

-238 TEGQSLTVPELAKTV
+238 IEGQSLTVDDLDKTV
-253 ILHKDNLN
+253 ILHKNNLN
-261 ITLGDVADVLIA
+261 ITLGDVADVLTA

-302 GVTKN
+302 EVTKN
-307 VEAALN
+307 VETALS
-313 NMKPALVSEKINL
+313 NMQPAFRAEKINL
-326 INLFRPADFIT
+326 TKLFRPADFIH

-342 IEGSLIL
+342 IEGSLVL
-349 GAILVVLVLLLFLF
+349 GAILVVIVLLLFLF

-422 LKENRLLENPRSVF
+422 LKENRSLKNPRPNF
-436 RVVLEASLEVRT
+436 RVVLDASLEVRT

-500 SMVLLGKPT
+500 SLVLLGNQK
-509 YAKASAG
+509 
-516 KPASK
+516 
-521 SGAHNILEKKESPFA
+521 IVERKESPFVV
-536 HWLKDKY
+536 WLKKKY
-543 KIILNNVEHNSGKV
+543 KIILNKVEENSRKV
-557 IAAVIIITL
+557 IAGVIIITL
-566 AGFAVLPFFGSSFIP
+566 AGFAALPFFGESFIP
-581 ELKEGHFVAHVSL
+581 ELKEGHFIAHVSEV
-594 APGTSIN
+594 PGTSIN
-601 ESIKLGEKVSTA
+601 ESVELGEKVSAA
-613 LMKLPFVQSVGQR
+613 LMKLPFVQTVAQR
-626 AGRAEKGDDTWG
+626 VGRAEKGDDTWG
-638 TNYSEFEIQLK
+638 TNYSEFEIELK
-649 PISNEQA
+649 PLSSEQM
-656 EKAQEEIRKTLSSFV
+656 EDAQGEIRKTLTSFV
-671 GADVGVNT
+671 GVNIGVNT
-679 FLTERMEETMSG
+679 FLTERMEETLSG

-702 NDLSIL
+702 NDLNTL
-708 DALARETSQVLSKV
+708 DAFAQNTAQVLSKV
-722 PGAVD
+722 PGAAD
-727 VVIQSPPGMPQ
+727 IQIQSPPGMPQ

-757 VLDAVQTAYQG
+757 VLDAVKTAYQG

-773 IYDGDRVFTVSTILD
+773 VYDGDRVFTVSTILD

-793 SVINVSN
+793 SVNNVSN
-800 LLLKNPDGVYVKLSQ
+800 LHLKNSDGVYVRLSQ
-815 LADVYEDSGRY
+815 LANVYEASGRY
-826 IILHDV
+826 IILHDG
-832 ARRVQTITCNVA
+832 ARRVQTITCNVS
-844 GTDVVSFVKEAKQKI
+844 GRDVVSFVKEAKEKI
-859 NSSINFP
+859 ESSIKFP
-866 AGTYIEFGGAAEAQA
+866 GGSYIEFGGTAAAQA
-881 KSRNELLVY
+881 KSRRELFIY
-890 SVIAGVG
+890 SAIAGAG
-897 IILLLFIAMKY
+897 IVLLLFIALKN

-918 LPFAFVGGIIAV
+918 LPFAFVGGIISI
-930 FLTGSQLSL
+930 FLTGGQMSL

-960 SHYDHLVKFE
+960 SHYEHLVKHE
-970 NKEWN
+970 DKEWN
-975 LETAMQGASERLVPI
+975 LETAILGASERLVPI

-1027 TTSTLLNLLV
+1027 ATSTLLNLLI
-1037 LPALSLRFGRFEK
+1037 LPTLSLRFGRFTKNNFDEEK
-1050 NIFNIE
+1050 

>member
-1 MIKEHGLINSVV
+1 MIEEHGLLNSVI

-68 EELVTQP
+68 EVLVTQP

-85 VSSLR
+85 ISSLR
-90 SRSIQGIS
+90 SKSIQGIS
-98 VVTITFKDGT
+98 VVTAIFKEGS
-108 NIFTDR
+108 NIYIDR

-150 GLTSKEKTPMQLRTF
+150 GLTSPEKTPMQLRTF
-165 ADWVLRRRLLSVS
+165 ADWVLRRRLLSVT

-187 GEVKQFQIQVH
+187 GDVKQFQIQVH
-198 PDKLIQYNLSI
+198 PDELIKYNLSI
-209 EDVLTAAKR
+209 EEVLSAAKR

-238 TEGQSLTVPELAKTV
+238 TEGQSLTVADIAKTV
-253 ILHKDNLN
+253 IIHKNNLN
-261 ITLGDVADVLIA
+261 ITLADVADVLIA

-282 IEGKPGVMMMIYGQ
+282 IEGSPGVMMMIYGQ

-302 GVTKN
+302 EVTKN

-313 NMKPALVSEKINL
+313 DMQPAFNSENINL
-326 INLFRPADFIT
+326 IKLFRPADFIH

-349 GAILVVLVLLLFLF
+349 GAVLVVLVLLLFLF

-382 IVALQSFGLTI
+382 IVALQSFGLTL

-422 LKENRLLENPRSVF
+422 LKENRAQGNHKSIF

-500 SMVLLGKPT
+500 SLVLLGNQK
-509 YAKASAG
+509 
-516 KPASK
+516 
-521 SGAHNILEKKESPFA
+521 IVERKESPFV
-536 HWLKDKY
+536 HWLKERY
-543 KIILNNVEHNSGKV
+543 KIILNKVEINSGKV
-557 IAAVIIITL
+557 ITAVIIITL
-566 AGFAVLPFFGSSFIP
+566 AGFTALPFFGESFIP
-581 ELKEGHFVAHVSL
+581 ALKEGHFIAHVSA

-601 ESIKLGEKVSTA
+601 ESLELSKKISAA
-613 LMKLPFVQSVGQR
+613 LMKLPFIQTIGER
-626 AGRAEKGDDTWG
+626 TGRAEKGDDTWG

-649 PISNEQA
+649 PLNSEQMV
-656 EKAQEEIRKTLSSFV
+656 KAQDEIRETLTSFV
-671 GADVGVNT
+671 GVNIGVNT
-679 FLTERMEETMSG
+679 FLTERMEETLSG

-702 NDLSIL
+702 NDLNSL
-708 DALARETSQVLSKV
+708 DNLAQETSHILSKV

-727 VVIQSPPGMPQ
+727 VQIQSPPGMPQ
-738 LTIQLRK
+738 LTIHLRK

-773 IYDGDRVFTVSTILD
+773 VYDGNQVFTVSTILT
-788 PKDRE
+788 PKDRN
-793 SVINVSN
+793 SVNNVSN
-800 LLLKNPDGVYVKLSQ
+800 LLLKNSDGVYVKLSQ
-815 LADVYEDSGRY
+815 LADVYEASGRY
-826 IILHDV
+826 IILHNG
-832 ARRVQTITCNVA
+832 ARRVQTITCNVK
-844 GTDVVSFVKEAKQKI
+844 GTDVVSFVREAKGKI
-859 NSSINFP
+859 ESSIKFP
-866 AGTYIEFGGAAEAQA
+866 GGTYIEFGGTAAAQA
-881 KSRNELLVY
+881 NSRRELFIY
-890 SVIAGVG
+890 SAIAGAG
-897 IILLLFIAMKY
+897 IILLLFIALKN

-918 LPFAFVGGIIAV
+918 LPFAFVGGIISI
-930 FLTGSQLSL
+930 LLSGGQMSL

-960 SHYDHLVKFE
+960 SHYEHLVKFE
-970 NKEWN
+970 GREWN
-975 LETAMQGASERLVPI
+975 FETAILGASERLVPI

-1027 TTSTLLNLLV
+1027 ATSTLLNLLV
-1037 LPALSLRFGRFEK
+1037 LPTLSLRFGRFTK
-1050 NIFNIE
+1050 NSIDEEIQ

>member
-1 MIKEHGLINSVV
+1 MIEEHGLLNSVI

-68 EELVTQP
+68 EVLVTQP
-75 IENAVNGIVG
+75 IENAVNGIAG
-85 VSSLR
+85 ISSLR
-90 SRSIQGIS
+90 SKSIQGIS
-98 VVTITFKDGT
+98 VVTATFKEGS
-108 NIFTDR
+108 NIYIDR

-129 VGVKQPEM
+129 AGVKQPEM

-150 GLTSKEKTPMQLRTF
+150 GLTSLEKTPMQLRTF
-165 ADWVLRRRLLSVS
+165 ADWVLRRRLLSVN

-187 GEVKQFQIQVH
+187 GDVKQFQIQVH
-198 PDKLIQYNLSI
+198 PDELIKYDLSI
-209 EDVLTAAKR
+209 GDVLTAAKR

-238 TEGQSLTVPELAKTV
+238 TEGQSLTAADIAKTV
-253 ILHKDNLN
+253 IVHKNNLN
-261 ITLGDVADVLIA
+261 ITLADVADVLIA

-282 IEGKPGVMMMIYGQ
+282 IEGSPGVMMMVYGQ

-302 GVTKN
+302 EVTKN
-307 VEAALN
+307 VETALN
-313 NMKPALVSEKINL
+313 DMQPAFNSENINV
-326 INLFRPADFIT
+326 IKLFRPADFIH

-349 GAILVVLVLLLFLF
+349 GAVLVVLVLLLFLF

-382 IVALQSFGLTI
+382 IVALQSFGLTL

-422 LKENRLLENPRSVF
+422 LKENRSLKNPKPNF

-500 SMVLLGKPT
+500 SLALLGNQK
-509 YAKASAG
+509 
-516 KPASK
+516 
-521 SGAHNILEKKESPFA
+521 IVERKESPFV
-536 HWLKDKY
+536 HWLKERY
-543 KIILNNVEHNSGKV
+543 KILLNKVEINSGKV
-557 IAAVIIITL
+557 ITAVIIITL
-566 AGFAVLPFFGSSFIP
+566 AGFALLPFFGESFIP
-581 ELKEGHFVAHVSL
+581 ALKEGHFIAHVSM

-601 ESIKLGEKVSTA
+601 ESIELSKKISSA
-613 LMKLPFVQSVGQR
+613 LMKLPFVQTIGER
-626 AGRAEKGDDTWG
+626 TGRAEKGDDTWG

-649 PISNEQA
+649 PLNSEQMV
-656 EKAQEEIRKTLSSFV
+656 KAQDEIRKTLTSFV
-671 GADVGVNT
+671 GVSSGVNT
-679 FLTERMEETMSG
+679 FLTERMEETLSG
-691 YTSSVVLNIYG
+691 YTSPVVLNIYG
-702 NDLSIL
+702 NDLKTL
-708 DALARETSQVLSKV
+708 DGLAQSTAAVLSQV

-727 VVIQSPPGMPQ
+727 VQIQSPPGMPQ
-738 LTIQLRK
+738 LTIHLRK

-773 IYDGDRVFTVSTILD
+773 VYDGNQVFTVSTILD
-788 PKDRE
+788 SKDRN
-793 SVINVSN
+793 SVNNVSK
-800 LLLKNPDGVYVKLSQ
+800 LLLKNSDGIYVKLSQ
-815 LADVYEDSGRY
+815 LADVYESSGRY
-826 IILHDV
+826 IILHDG
-832 ARRVQTITCNVA
+832 ARRVQTITCNVK
-844 GTDVVSFVKEAKQKI
+844 GTDVVSFVKEAKGKI
-859 NSSINFP
+859 ESSIKFP
-866 AGTYIEFGGAAEAQA
+866 EGTYIEFGGTAAAQA
-881 KSRNELLVY
+881 KSRRELLIY
-890 SVIAGVG
+890 SVIAGAG
-897 IILLLFIAMKY
+897 IILLLFIALKN

-918 LPFAFVGGIIAV
+918 LPFAFVGGIISI
-930 FLTGSQLSL
+930 LLSGGQMSL

-960 SHYDHLVKFE
+960 SHYEHLVKFE
-970 NKEWN
+970 GKEWN
-975 LETAMQGASERLVPI
+975 FETAILGASERLVPI

-1027 TTSTLLNLLV
+1027 ATSTLLNLLV
-1037 LPALSLRFGRFEK
+1037 LPTLSLRFGRFTK
-1050 NIFNIE
+1050 NSVDEEIP

>member
-1 MIKEHGLINSVV
+1 MIEEHGLLNSVV

-27 ILFVGYGIYTL
+27 ILFIGYGIYTL

-68 EELVTQP
+68 EVLVTQP
-75 IENAVNGIVG
+75 IENTLNGIVG
-85 VSSLR
+85 ISSLR
-90 SRSIQGIS
+90 SKSIQGIS
-98 VVTITFKDGT
+98 VVTATFKEGS
-108 NIFTDR
+108 NIYIDR
-114 QFVTERLSTLAGQLP
+114 QFVTERLATLAGQLP
-129 VGVKQPEM
+129 AGVKQPEM

-150 GLTSKEKTPMQLRTF
+150 GLTSSEKTPMQLRTF
-165 ADWVLRRRLLSVS
+165 ADWILRRRLLSVP

-198 PDKLIQYNLSI
+198 PDRLIKYNLSI
-209 EDVLTAAKR
+209 EEVLTAAKR

-238 TEGQSLTVPELAKTV
+238 TEGQSITAAGLAKTIIV
-253 ILHKDNLN
+253 HKNNLN
-261 ITLGDVADVLIA
+261 ITLGDIADVVIA
-273 PEPPIGSAT
+273 PEPPIGGAT
-282 IEGKPGVMMMIYGQ
+282 IEGKTGIMLMIYGQ

-302 GVTKN
+302 EVTKK

-313 NMKPALVSEKINL
+313 GMQPAFSSENINL
-326 INLFRPADFIT
+326 IKLFRPADFIH

-342 IEGSLIL
+342 IEGSLML
-349 GAILVVLVLLLFLF
+349 GAILVVIVLLLFLF

-422 LKENRLLENPRSVF
+422 LKENRALVVTGHRKSIF

-473 LFSPLGIAYIFSV
+473 LFAPLGIAYIFSV

-500 SMVLLGKPT
+500 SLVLL
-509 YAKASAG
+509 S
-516 KPASK
+516 SEQ
-521 SGAHNILEKKESPFA
+521 ILERKESPFA
-536 HWLKDKY
+536 HWLKEKY
-543 KIILNNVEHNSGKV
+543 KILLNKVELNSGKV

-566 AGFAVLPFFGSSFIP
+566 AGFAALPFFGESFIP
-581 ELKEGHFVAHVSL
+581 ALKEGHFIAHVS
-594 APGTSIN
+594 AVPGTSIN
-601 ESIKLGEKVSTA
+601 ESTELSKKISAA
-613 LMKLPFVQSVGQR
+613 LIKLPFIQTVGER
-626 AGRAEKGDDTWG
+626 TGRAEKGDDTWG

-649 PISNEQA
+649 PLSSKQID
-656 EKAQEEIRKTLSSFV
+656 KAKEEIRKTLASFV
-671 GADVGVNT
+671 GVNIGVNT
-679 FLTERMEETMSG
+679 FLTERMEETLSG

-702 NDLSIL
+702 NDLNSL
-708 DALARETSQVLSKV
+708 DALAKNTAKVLSEV
-722 PGAVD
+722 PGAID
-727 VVIQSPPGMPQ
+727 VQIQSPPGMPQ
-738 LTIQLRK
+738 LTIHLRK

-773 IYDGDRVFTVSTILD
+773 VYDGNQVFTVSTILD
-788 PKDRE
+788 PKDRN
-793 SVINVSN
+793 SVNNVSN
-800 LLLKNPDGVYVKLSQ
+800 LLLKNSDGIYVKLSQ
-815 LADVYEDSGRY
+815 IADVYEASGRY
-826 IILHDV
+826 IILHNG
-832 ARRVQTITCNVA
+832 ARRVQAITCNVK
-844 GTDVVSFVKEAKQKI
+844 GTDVVSFVKDAKGKI
-859 NSSINFP
+859 ESSIKFP
-866 AGTYIEFGGAAEAQA
+866 EGSYIEFGGTAAAQA
-881 KSRNELLVY
+881 KSREELLLY
-890 SVIAGVG
+890 SVIAAVG
-897 IILLLFIAMKY
+897 IILLLFIALKN

-918 LPFAFVGGIIAV
+918 LPFAFVGGIIAI
-930 FLTGSQLSL
+930 FLTGGEMSL

-960 SHYDHLVKFE
+960 SHYEHLVKNE
-970 NKEWN
+970 SKEWN
-975 LETAMQGASERLVPI
+975 LNTAILGASERLVPI

-1027 TTSTLLNLLV
+1027 ATSTLLNLLV
-1037 LPALSLRFGRFEK
+1037 LPTLSLRFGRFTKDNLEK
-1050 NIFNIE
+1050 E

>member
-1 MIKEHGLINSVV
+1 MIEERGLLYSIV
-13 RFSLRFRGIIIALS
+13 RFSLRFRGIIIAISL
-27 ILFVGYGIYTL
+27 LFAGYGIYTL

-68 EELVTQP
+68 EVLVTQP

-85 VSSLR
+85 ISSLR
-90 SRSIQGIS
+90 SKSIQGIS
-98 VVTITFKDGT
+98 VVTATFKEGS
-108 NIFTDR
+108 NIYIDR

-150 GLTSKEKTPMQLRTF
+150 GLTSNSKTPMQLRTF
-165 ADWVLRRRLLSVS
+165 SDWVLRRRLLSVS

-187 GEVKQFQIQVH
+187 GDVKQFQIQVH
-198 PDKLIQYNLSI
+198 PDRLIKYNLSI
-209 EDVLTAAKR
+209 EEVLSAAKR

-238 TEGQSLTVPELAKTV
+238 TEGQSLTAADLGKTV
-253 ILHKDNLN
+253 ILHGSNQN
-261 ITLGDVADVLIA
+261 ITLADVANVLIA
-273 PEPPIGSAT
+273 PEPPIGGAT

-302 GVTKN
+302 EVTKN
-307 VEAALN
+307 VEAALS
-313 NMKPALVSEKINL
+313 NMQPALKSENINL
-326 INLFRPADFIT
+326 IKLFRPADFIH
-337 TALGN
+337 TALSN

-349 GAILVVLVLLLFLF
+349 GAVLVILVLLLFLF

-382 IVALQSFGLTI
+382 IVVLQSLGITL

-422 LKENRLLENPRSVF
+422 LKENRAQGNHKSIF
-436 RVVLEASLEVRT
+436 RVTLEASLEVRT

-473 LFSPLGIAYIFSV
+473 LFSPLGLAYIFSV

-500 SMVLLGKPT
+500 SLVLLGNQKIV
-509 YAKASAG
+509 G
-516 KPASK
+516 R
-521 SGAHNILEKKESPFA
+521 KESQVVL
-536 HWLKDKY
+536 WLKSKY
-543 KIILNNVEHNSGKV
+543 KNILNNVEQNSGKV
-557 IAAVIIITL
+557 IIAVIIITIV
-566 AGFAVLPFFGSSFIP
+566 GFAVLPFFGESFIP
-581 ELKEGHFVAHVSL
+581 ELKEGHFIAHVSL

-601 ESIKLGEKVSTA
+601 ESAELGEKVSAA
-613 LMKLPFVQSVGQR
+613 LMKLPFIQTVAQR
-626 AGRAEKGDDTWG
+626 IGRAEKGDDTWG

-649 PISNEQA
+649 PLSSEQI
-656 EKAQEEIRKTLSSFV
+656 EGAQLEIRKTLDSFV
-671 GADVGVNT
+671 GANIGVNT
-679 FLTERMEETMSG
+679 FLTERMEETLSG

-702 NDLSIL
+702 NDLNSL
-708 DALARETSQVLSKV
+708 DNLAQETSSILSKV
-722 PGAVD
+722 RGAVD
-727 VVIQSPPGMPQ
+727 VQIQSPPGMPQ
-738 LTIQLRK
+738 LTINLRK
-745 DDLQRWGFDAKD
+745 DDLQRWGFDSKD

-773 IYDGDRVFTVSTILD
+773 VYDGNQVFTVSTILD
-788 PKDRE
+788 PKDRN
-793 SVINVSN
+793 SVSNVSN
-800 LLLKNPDGVYVKLSQ
+800 LLLKNSSGVYVKLSQ
-815 LADVYEDSGRY
+815 LADVYEASGRY
-826 IILHDV
+826 IILHNG
-832 ARRVQTITCNVA
+832 ARRVQTITCNVK
-844 GTDVVSFVKEAKQKI
+844 GTDVVSFVKNAKKKI
-859 NSSINFP
+859 ESSIKFP
-866 AGTYIEFGGAAEAQA
+866 GGTYIEFGGTAAAQA
-881 KSRNELLVY
+881 KSRRELLVY

-897 IILLLFIAMKY
+897 IILLLFIALKN

-918 LPFAFVGGIIAV
+918 LPFAFVGGMIAIL
-930 FLTGSQLSL
+930 LTGGQMSL

-960 SHYDHLVKFE
+960 SHYEHLVRFE
-970 NKEWN
+970 GKEWN
-975 LETAMQGASERLVPI
+975 LETAILGASERLVPI

-1027 TTSTLLNLLV
+1027 ATSTLLNLLV
-1037 LPALSLRFGRFEK
+1037 LPALSLRFGSFQK
-1050 NIFNIE
+1050 SNFNEEM

>member
-1 MIKEHGLINSVV
+1 MIEEHGMLNSVV

-68 EELVTQP
+68 EVLVTQP

-85 VSSLR
+85 ISSLR
-90 SRSIQGIS
+90 SKSIQGIS
-98 VVTITFKDGT
+98 VITATFKEGS
-108 NIFTDR
+108 NIYIDR

-129 VGVKQPEM
+129 AGIKQPEM

-150 GLTSKEKTPMQLRTF
+150 GLTSNNKTPMQLRTF
-165 ADWVLRRRLLSVS
+165 ADWVLRRRLLSVT

-187 GEVKQFQIQVH
+187 GDVKQFQIQVH
-198 PDKLIQYNLSI
+198 PDRLIKYNLSI
-209 EDVLTAAKR
+209 EEVLSAAKR

-238 TEGQSLTVPELAKTV
+238 TEGQSLTEADLGKTV
-253 ILHKDNLN
+253 ILHKNNLN
-261 ITLGDVADVLIA
+261 ITLADVADVLIA
-273 PEPPIGSAT
+273 PEPPIGGAT

-302 GVTKN
+302 EVTKN
-307 VEAALN
+307 VEAALS
-313 NMKPALVSEKINL
+313 NMQPALKSENIDMIK
-326 INLFRPADFIT
+326 LFRPADFIHT
-337 TALGN
+337 SLSN

-349 GAILVVLVLLLFLF
+349 GAVLVVLVLLLFLF

-382 IVALQSFGLTI
+382 IVALQSLGLTL

-422 LKENRLLENPRSVF
+422 LKENRAQGNHKSIF

-500 SMVLLGKPT
+500 SLVLLGNQKNVDLP
-509 YAKASAG
+509 AG
-516 KPASK
+516 QAGSK
-521 SGAHNILEKKESPFA
+521 EPQLVL
-536 HWLKDKY
+536 WLKNKY
-543 KIILNNVEHNSGKV
+543 KILLNKVELNSVKV
-557 IAAVIIITL
+557 IAAVIIITI
-566 AGFAVLPFFGSSFIP
+566 AGFAALPFFGESFIP
-581 ELKEGHFVAHVSL
+581 ELKEGHFIAHVSL

-601 ESIKLGEKVSTA
+601 ESLEISKKISVA
-613 LMKLPFVQSVGQR
+613 LMKLPFIQTIGER
-626 AGRAEKGDDTWG
+626 TGRAEKGDDTWG

-649 PISNEQA
+649 PLSSEQI
-656 EKAQEEIRKTLSSFV
+656 EEAQQEIRKTLDSFV
-671 GADVGVNT
+671 GANIGVNT
-679 FLTERMEETMSG
+679 FLTERMEETLSG

-702 NDLSIL
+702 NDLNSL
-708 DALARETSQVLSKV
+708 DNLAQETSRILSKV

-727 VVIQSPPGMPQ
+727 VQIQSPPGMPQ
-738 LTIQLRK
+738 LTIHLRK

-757 VLDAVQTAYQG
+757 VLDAMQTAYQG

-773 IYDGDRVFTVSTILD
+773 VYDGNQVFTVSTILD
-788 PKDRE
+788 PKDRN
-793 SVINVSN
+793 SVNNVSN
-800 LLLKNPDGVYVKLSQ
+800 LLLKNSSGVYVKLSQ
-815 LADVYEDSGRY
+815 LADVYEASGRY
-826 IILHDV
+826 IILHNG
-832 ARRVQTITCNVA
+832 ARRVQTITCNVK
-844 GTDVVSFVKEAKQKI
+844 GIDVVSFVKDAKKKI
-859 NSSINFP
+859 ESSIKFP
-866 AGTYIEFGGAAEAQA
+866 GGTYIEFGGTAAAQA
-881 KSRNELLVY
+881 KSRRELLIY
-890 SVIAGVG
+890 SVIAGAG
-897 IILLLFIAMKY
+897 IILLLFIALKN

-918 LPFAFVGGIIAV
+918 LPFAFVGGIISI
-930 FLTGSQLSL
+930 LLSGGQMSL

-960 SHYDHLVKFE
+960 SHYEHLVKFE
-970 NKEWN
+970 GKEWN
-975 LETAMQGASERLVPI
+975 LETAILGASERLVPI

-1027 TTSTLLNLLV
+1027 ATSTLLNLLV
-1037 LPALSLRFGRFEK
+1037 LPALSLRFGSFQK
-1050 NIFNIE
+1050 NNFNEEN